1 MKQDELWENKYHL
14 ILNFIQEQKKL
25 PSKHRIEEHQMLNW
39 IKYQKKRMSQGK
51 LTPERMENFMQLMEI
66 CSHYLRKN
74 QYAYTNMSQRKQ
86 GFCVDLFDI
95 D

>member
-1 MKQDELWENKYHL
+1 MKQNELWENNFHNV
-14 ILNFIQEQKKL
+14 LNFIQEQKKL

-39 IKYQKKRMSQGK
+39 LKYQKKRMSQGK
-51 LTPERMENFMQLMEI
+51 LTRERLEKFMQLMEI

-74 QYAYTNMSQRKQ
+74 QYAYTNTSQRKQ
-86 GFCVDLFDI
+86 GLSADLFEI